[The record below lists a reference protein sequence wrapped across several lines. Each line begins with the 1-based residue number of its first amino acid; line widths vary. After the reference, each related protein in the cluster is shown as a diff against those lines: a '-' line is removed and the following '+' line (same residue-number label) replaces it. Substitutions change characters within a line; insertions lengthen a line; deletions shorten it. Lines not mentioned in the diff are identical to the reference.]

1 MNLIKSKLPGIYIHS
16 IQIGSNMEE
25 DIVNG
30 FFKNAND
37 QIGMACQMLTADSKL
52 SGGFNAMG
60 LSQVCVCVRVC
71 ACACVCSAC
80 VLCVCVLV
88 QWCLWPGSL
97 WLEL

>member
-1 MNLIKSKLPGIYIHS
+1 MDLIKSKLPGIYIHS

-37 QIGMACQMLTADSKL
+37 QIDMACQMLTNDPKL

-60 LSQVCVCVRVC
+60 FSQVCG
-71 ACACVCSAC
+71 VCSR
-80 VLCVCVLV
+80 VV
-88 QWCLWPGSL
+88 Q
-97 WLEL
+97 